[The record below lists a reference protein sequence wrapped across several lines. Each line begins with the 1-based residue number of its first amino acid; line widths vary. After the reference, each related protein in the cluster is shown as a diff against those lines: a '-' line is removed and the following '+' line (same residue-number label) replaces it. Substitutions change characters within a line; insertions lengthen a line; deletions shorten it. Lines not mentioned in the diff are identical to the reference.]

1 MRVYQGQ
8 PVPTTVHQSTDP
20 KVSNGRAVQVT
31 VPQNTTISAGKFYLL
46 GGFLGTAMRSVTT
59 GVGET
64 AELVLNIE
72 HAEYETDQILAT
84 DAMAGGA
91 DIYWDAANNRFTQAA
106 AGNRYAGRVTLAKDA
121 NNVIRFKLADQIGA
135 LRQAAAQANSTAGDV
150 AAIVGD
156 FNALLAKLRT
166 AGIIAS

>member
-1 MRVYQGQ
+1 
-8 PVPTTVHQSTDP
+8 
-20 KVSNGRAVQVT
+20 VQVT

-46 GGFLGTAMRSVTT
+46 GGFLGAAMRSVTT
-59 GVGET
+59 GAGET

-72 HAEYETDQILAT
+72 QAEYETDQILTT

-121 NNVIRFKLADQIGA
+121 NNAIRFKLADQLGA

-150 AAIVGD
+150 ATIVGD